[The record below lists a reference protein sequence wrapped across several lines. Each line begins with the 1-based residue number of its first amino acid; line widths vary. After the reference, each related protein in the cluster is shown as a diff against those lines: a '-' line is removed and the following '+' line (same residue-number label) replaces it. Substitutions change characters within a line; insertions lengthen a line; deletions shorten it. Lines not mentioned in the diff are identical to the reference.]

1 MFRIFTF
8 YVTANGTFKHCQNSE
23 FRVSQNLPLNIRK
36 NSFHRIEPRTISGKF
51 DQCNGLTS
59 NIGFNRLRAV
69 SPPAIQDDIKT
80 VAPVMFAQE
89 FKKSDDLF
97 CRFSSVELNMNF
109 LTMDIIRCQKFAFA
123 TGSLFSRQ
131 MRSFFAPRTPRV
143 MFENQCAFFI
153 KRQYP
158 SFMRSFIQQV
168 FNAFFSLQ
176 RGDLGSPS
184 TFELILRSILL
195 CVNRF
200 ARFLCRYSPLSSD
213 VLDNTLAWGGSM
225 W

>member
-1 MFRIFTF
+1 MFRVFTF
-8 YVTANGTFKHCQNSE
+8 YVTADGAFKRCQNSE

-36 NSFHRIEPRTISGKF
+36 NPFHWIEPRTISGKF

-59 NIGFNRLRAV
+59 NIGFKRLRAV

-89 FKKSDDLF
+89 SKKSDNLF
-97 CRFSSVELNMNF
+97 CRFSSVEPNMDF
-109 LTMDIIRCQKFAFA
+109 LTMDIIGCQKFAFA
-123 TGSLFSRQ
+123 TCSLFSRQ
-131 MRSFFAPRTPRV
+131 VRGLLAPRTPRV
-143 MFENQCAFFI
+143 MLENQCAFFI

-158 SFMRSFIQQV
+158 GFMRALIQQA
-168 FNAFFSLQ
+168 FNAFFSL
-176 RGDLGSPS
+176 RREGLGSPS
-184 TFELILRSILL
+184 IFGLILGSIPL

-200 ARFLCRYSPLSSD
+200 VRFLCRYSPLSSD
-213 VLDNTLAWGGSM
+213 VLDNALAWGGSM